1 MNDVKE
7 SFIGNKFG
15 YAEMYEWY
23 SVPDANICPFGR
35 LVQFNSEL
43 PFTIEFATNY
53 KKIIGVSTINSVEK
67 SDEPKYWPYRYLF
80 NEYGDIYLEKKIIA
94 SASKEYDEL

>member
-7 SFIGNKFG
+7 SLIGNKFG
-15 YAEMYEWY
+15 YAEMYEWH
-23 SVPDANICPFGR
+23 SVPDADICPFGR

-53 KKIIGVSTINSVEK
+53 KKIIGV
-67 SDEPKYWPYRYLF
+67 
-80 NEYGDIYLEKKIIA
+80 
-94 SASKEYDEL
+94 